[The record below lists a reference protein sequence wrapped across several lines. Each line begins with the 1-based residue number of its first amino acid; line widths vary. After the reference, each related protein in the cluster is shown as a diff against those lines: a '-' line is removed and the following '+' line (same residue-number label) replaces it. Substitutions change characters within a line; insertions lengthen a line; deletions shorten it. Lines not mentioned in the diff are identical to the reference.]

1 MSTFQHD
8 ALPPCSRTDAVLAVH
23 LDGDLADKHESRDRE
38 QLDREQCGYG
48 FVSDD
53 SLHDHLRDCP
63 TCQQALHRARRL
75 DAVLASASGRCVVDH
90 AVAHG
95 GSVDDLA
102 DRLLGRAI
110 AAATLEAWPVAP
122 TANAPTAHPP
132 TANPPTGD
140 AATGDAPTNTTTPV
154 TTNGGTW
161 IAALS
166 VAAACFATW
175 LCFRSVAPV
184 ANKSAAPSEQRLAAQ
199 PHISPVAPMT
209 PAATEPE
216 PQAAQEF
223 SLPPSMAQRMHAAR
237 NRELPNQRT
246 SSPEELAVRVAARNL
261 SVPERL
267 AAARRLIEATRTG
280 SMDARNATRQLLGA
294 LASCGD
300 VSNHELTVHDQL
312 LEMLRNNHSFLLRI
326 EQRIVAVLELR
337 NFEDATMEMFG
348 AIVVA
353 ARIGDDRLDNMLRRT
368 LRRHDAAGE
377 VITSALRCGV
387 RMHGAGELL
396 LACWQDMVSNGS
408 QRNTPQW
415 AEYWFHGQSPT
426 SFAELAELRQQS
438 RSNAGRVRC
447 CLAMGCAA
455 DASTVPS
462 LLAALKS
469 ARRDERTAAAC
480 GISMLPHRVLAKLL
494 PKAKVPSASLLRA
507 ALARAG
513 LRQTDRWLEHLAL
526 SKPQLR
532 LLRTGPMRRFPEV
545 VAWFRNAPPI
555 AD

>member
-1 MSTFQHD
+1 MSTFRHDAQHD
-8 ALPPCSRTDAVLAVH
+8 ALPPCARTDAVLAVH
-23 LDGDLADKHESRDRE
+23 LDGDPASGRESRDRE
-38 QLDREQCGYG
+38 QCGREQCGYG

-75 DAVLASASGRCVVDH
+75 DAVLASTSGRCVVDH

-102 DRLLGRAI
+102 DRLFGRAI
-110 AAATLEAWPVAP
+110 AAASLEPSADEPTVATSPDATAIP
-122 TANAPTAHPP
+122 TASH
-132 TANPPTGD
+132 
-140 AATGDAPTNTTTPV
+140 
-154 TTNGGTW
+154 GTW

-166 VAAACFATW
+166 VAAACLATW
-175 LCFRSVAPV
+175 LCFRSVEPV
-184 ANKSAAPSEQRLAAQ
+184 AKK
-199 PHISPVAPMT
+199 T
-209 PAATEPE
+209 PAPREQQLANEDNIEPAPALQPEETGPEQTGPE
-216 PQAAQEF
+216 PKPESAQEF

-237 NRELPNQRT
+237 SRELPNQRT
-246 SSPEELAVRVAARNL
+246 SAPDELAVRVAARNL

-267 AAARRLIEATRTG
+267 AAARRLIAATRTG
-280 SMDARNATRQLLGA
+280 SMDARNATKQLLGA

-326 EQRIVAVLELR
+326 EQRIVAALELR
-337 NFEDATMEMFG
+337 DFEDATMEMFG

-368 LRRHDAAGE
+368 LRRHDGAGE

-387 RMHGAGELL
+387 RMHGAGKLL
-396 LACWQDMVSNGS
+396 LACWQDKVATGS
-408 QRNTPQW
+408 QRNTALW
-415 AEYWFHGQSPT
+415 AEYWFRGQAAT

-455 DASTVPS
+455 DATTVPP
-462 LLAALKS
+462 LLQALKS
-469 ARRDERTAAAC
+469 PRRDERTAAAC

-494 PKAKVPSASLLRA
+494 PMAKVQSASLLRA

-513 LRQTDRWLEHLAL
+513 LRQTDAWLQHLAL
-526 SKPQLR
+526 SKPQLQ